1 MFMSDM
7 ISIIACQLLATEELI
22 RNFSVEDEKY
32 ISLEEL
38 EISLKYLNE
47 RLSYEIENS

>member
-1 MFMSDM
+1 MVMSDM